1 MKKKEER
8 LEKQMADVK
17 NENKQLVEPLQKAR
31 EEVAEL
37 QRQLSSYEKDKQLL
51 AASTCLC
58 EFDCI
63 KTTSDRSKLLL
74 SRMDSNAGSSLFN
87 LSNY

>member
-37 QRQLSSYEKDKQLL
+37 QRQLSNYEKDKQLL
-51 AASTCLC
+51 AASARFFL
-58 EFDCI
+58 I
-63 KTTSDRSKLLL
+63 
-74 SRMDSNAGSSLFN
+74 
-87 LSNY
+87 